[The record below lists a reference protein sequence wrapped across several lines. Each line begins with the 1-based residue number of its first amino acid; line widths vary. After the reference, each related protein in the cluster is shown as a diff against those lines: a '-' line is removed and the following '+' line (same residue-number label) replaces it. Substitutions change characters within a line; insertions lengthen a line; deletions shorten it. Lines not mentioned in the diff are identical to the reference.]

1 MTPLEKVNKMMSFID
16 GAYLDSSALPV
27 DGVEVTIKAIKTE
40 IVQNPRTFKE
50 DEKKIAYF
58 NELKWGLVLGAK
70 CNRKKLVSMVK
81 QDASELIGKKIVIYQ
96 DPTVKFGKTVVGA
109 IRIK

>member
-1 MTPLEKVNKMMSFID
+1 MTPLEKVNKLMGFID
-16 GAYLDSSALPV
+16 GAYLDSTALPL

-40 IVQNPRTFKE
+40 MVKNPRTFKE

-58 NELKWGLVLGAK
+58 NELKWGFVLGAK
-70 CNRKKLVSMVK
+70 CNRKKLVGLVK
-81 QDASELIGKKIVIYQ
+81 DSSSELIGKKIVIYQ